1 MDKGAGPDIVTNNDN
16 QILDVVRS
24 GNSRAYAVLVDRHK
38 EKAMTLAVRMLGSRE
53 EAEEIVQDA
62 FLKAYKNLDQFRG
75 DAKFSTWLYRIL
87 YNLCITRV
95 TRRKG
100 KMETLDPEE
109 DLSRETTISED
120 ISVQER
126 MEHEELKGLMVSE
139 IEKLPAKLKSVVL
152 LFYIQEMSYE
162 EISTVTN
169 TPLGSIKT
177 YLHRGRNLLRKRL
190 VGQLNGE
197 VTAS

>member
-1 MDKGAGPDIVTNNDN
+1 VTNNES
-16 QILDVVRS
+16 QILDIVRS
-24 GNSRAYAVLVDRHK
+24 GNSRAYAVLVDNHK

-62 FLKAYKNLDQFRG
+62 FLKAYRNLDQFRG

-109 DLSRETTISED
+109 DLSRELAISED
-120 ISVQER
+120 TISVQER
-126 MEHEELKGLMVSE
+126 MEHEELRGLMVSE
-139 IEKLPAKLKSVVL
+139 IEKLPARLKSVVL

-162 EISTVTN
+162 EISAVTN
-169 TPLGSIKT
+169 TPLGSVKT

-190 VGQLNGE
+190 VGQLKGE
-197 VTAS
+197 VSVS

>member
-1 MDKGAGPDIVTNNDN
+1 
-16 QILDVVRS
+16 
-24 GNSRAYAVLVDRHK
+24 
-38 EKAMTLAVRMLGSRE
+38 MTLAVRMLGSRE
-53 EAEEIVQDA
+53 EAEEMVQDA
-62 FLKAYKNLDQFRG
+62 FLKAYRNLDQFRG

-109 DLSRETTISED
+109 DLSRDLAVSDDT

-126 MEHEELKGLMVSE
+126 MEHEELRGLMVSE
-139 IEKLPAKLKSVVL
+139 IEKLPARLKSVVL

-162 EISTVTN
+162 EISAVTN
-169 TPLGSIKT
+169 TPLGSVKT

-190 VGQLNGE
+190 VGQLKGE
-197 VTAS
+197 VSVS